1 MNFIMGSES
10 LCLFQAALKMLKE
23 LGVILDKCYSQLPDG
38 FLHSTLLYLLVW
50 QASTAPEFIWLQH
63 NDATTG
69 PSPGLKHYSVC
80 WTCLSVVSTSQTS
93 IKTFSAG
100 RVRKREGKSE
110 RDPSNLSP
118 LSS

>member
-1 MNFIMGSES
+1 
-10 LCLFQAALKMLKE
+10 MLISYCAKDAKRAW
-23 LGVILDKCYSQLPDG
+23 VIPDKCYSHLPDG
-38 FLHSTLLYLLVW
+38 FPHSTLLCLLVW
-50 QASTAPEFIWLQH
+50 QTSTEPESIWLQLI
-63 NDATTG
+63 TTG
-69 PSPGLKHYSVC
+69 ASPDLKHYSVC

-100 RVRKREGKSE
+100 RERERGERKSE